1 MSDLRGK
8 RALVTG
14 AARGIGAAIAVE
26 LATRGADVAI
36 TYQRSSD
43 SAATVTDKIRSLGRR
58 AAAFQ
63 ADSADSAEV
72 TWSIGETVS
81 QIGGLDILVNN
92 AGVLHSA
99 PLAETTLEQIESP
112 R

>member
-1 MSDLRGK
+1 MSDLTGK

-36 TYQRSSD
+36 TYQRSAD

-58 AAAFQ
+58 AAAIQ
-63 ADSADSAEV
+63 ADSADAAAV

-81 QIGGLDILVNN
+81 QIRRIGHLGQQRWCVAFGA
-92 AGVLHSA
+92 AGRDD
-99 PLAETTLEQIESP
+99 T
-112 R
+112 